1 MNIDQFLCEEF
12 DLVSVEKS
20 AHLQT
25 LWSGY
30 GEIARYLM
38 QTQQGPQSVIV
49 KHISPPLSG
58 KHPYHWNSKLSHQRK
73 MTSYQVELNWYQQWA
88 QRCLPELNLPRLLAA
103 HQDDASQEILLV
115 LSDLDAQGFTERRH
129 HLDKIILFATIEW
142 LAIFHG
148 LFAHRMPKNSNTNEK
163 YTKGLWP
170 IGTYWHLA
178 TRPEELEAME
188 NCALKEAAE
197 VIDARLNGAS
207 YQTLVHGDAKVANF
221 CFHPNLDEIGVI
233 GVAALDFQYV
243 GGGVG
248 VKDLIYLLGSCL
260 DEQQLS
266 LQYQAAVTHYFSCL
280 SRQLSRRL
288 PAQEVAALTKEW
300 QELLPLAWADFE
312 RFLAGWQPQHSKR
325 HGFSESMTQKALHG
339 L

>member
-1 MNIDQFLCEEF
+1 MNIDQFLSEEF
-12 DLVSVEKS
+12 DLVCVEKC

-30 GEIARYLM
+30 GEIARYLI
-38 QTQQGPQSVIV
+38 QTQQDQQSVIV
-49 KHISPPLSG
+49 KHIAPPLCG

-73 MTSYQVELNWYQQWA
+73 MTSYQVELNWYQHWA
-88 QRCLPELNLPRLLAA
+88 QRCLPELNLPRLLTA
-103 HQDDASQEILLV
+103 HQDNESQEILLV
-115 LSDLDAQGFTERRH
+115 LSDLDAQGFTERCH
-129 HLDKIILFATIEW
+129 HLDKKRLFATIEW

-148 LFAHRMPKNSNTNEK
+148 LFAHQLPNNDLTTNDFNE
-163 YTKGLWP
+163 GLWP

-178 TRPEELEAME
+178 TRPDEFQAMD
-188 NCALKEAAE
+188 NGPLKKAAE
-197 VIDARLNGAS
+197 AINTRLNDAS

-221 CFHPNLDEIGVI
+221 CFHPNVGEIGVS

-266 LQYQAAVTHYFSCL
+266 LQYQAAVTHYFNCL
-280 SRQLSRRL
+280 RSQLSQRWQ
-288 PAQEVAALTKEW
+288 PKKVAALTNEW
-300 QELLPLAWADFE
+300 QALLPFAWADFE
-312 RFLAGWQPQHSKR
+312 RFLAGWQPHHNKR
-325 HGFSESMTQKALHG
+325 HGFSESMTQKAL
-339 L
+339 LSL